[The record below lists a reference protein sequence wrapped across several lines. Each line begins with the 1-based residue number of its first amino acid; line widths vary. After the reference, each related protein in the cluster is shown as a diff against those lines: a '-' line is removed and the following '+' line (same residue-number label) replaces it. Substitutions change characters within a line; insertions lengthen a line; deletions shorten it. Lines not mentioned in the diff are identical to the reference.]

1 MRIPGILLALALATL
16 TMQVKADPSVVP
28 LHLEKMK
35 ALELEGIP
43 PWPDG
48 VVLKGTNQ
56 HWQKELHR
64 GEVAVTIYESAAAV
78 IDVSEPFPYDEF
90 VVVLEGE
97 VILTDLE
104 GNAQTYREG
113 DSFTVPKGWR
123 GTWDMP
129 VKYREMIVV
138 ETEAWVAAGE

>member
-1 MRIPGILLALALATL
+1 MNKFGVLIVLMATIIS
-16 TMQVKADPSVVP
+16 MQVKADPAVVP
-28 LHLEKMK
+28 LHLQKMR
-35 ALELEGIP
+35 ALALDSIP
-43 PWPDG
+43 PWPAE
-48 VVLKGTNQ
+48 VSIKGINQ

-64 GEVAVTIYESAAAV
+64 GEVAVAIYESMPAV

-90 VVVLEGE
+90 VLVLEGE
-97 VILTDLE
+97 VTLTDLD
-104 GNAQTYREG
+104 GSAQTYRMG

-138 ETEAWVAAGE
+138 ETNAWIASGE

>member
-1 MRIPGILLALALATL
+1 MKKIAFLVALAATVIS
-16 TMQVKADPSVVP
+16 MQAKADPVVLP
-28 LHLEKMK
+28 LHVEAMRT
-35 ALELEGIP
+35 LELESIP
-43 PWPDG
+43 PWPEG
-48 VVLKGTNQ
+48 TVLKGTNQ

-64 GEVAVTIYESAAAV
+64 GEVAVTIYESMPAL

-90 VVVLEGE
+90 VLVLEGE
-97 VILTDLE
+97 VTLTDLD
-104 GNAQTYREG
+104 GSAQTYKVG

-138 ETEAWVAAGE
+138 ETGAWIASGE

>member
-1 MRIPGILLALALATL
+1 MKCSSILILLTMGLLAMPLN
-16 TMQVKADPSVVP
+16 ADPAVVP

-35 ALELEGIP
+35 ALELESIE
-43 PWPDG
+43 PWPDEL
-48 VVLKGTNQ
+48 VLKGTNQ

-64 GEVAVTIYESAAAV
+64 GEVAVAIYESAAAV
-78 IDVSEPFPYDEF
+78 IDVSHPFPYDEF
-90 VVVLEGE
+90 VLVLEGE
-97 VILTDLE
+97 VTLTDLE

-113 DSFTVPKGWR
+113 DSFTVPKGWK

-138 ETEAWVAAGE
+138 ETKAWEAFGE

>member
-1 MRIPGILLALALATL
+1 MKRLNILIALFMGMLAV
-16 TMQVKADPSVVP
+16 QVTADTAVVP

-35 ALELEGIP
+35 ALELDSIP
-43 PWPDG
+43 PWPEG
-48 VVLKGTNQ
+48 VVLEGTNQ

-64 GEVAVTIYESAAAV
+64 GEVAVTLYESMAAV

-90 VVVLEGE
+90 VLVLEGE
-97 VILTDLE
+97 VTLTDRE

-113 DSFTVPKGWR
+113 DSFTVPKGWV

-129 VKYREMIVV
+129 VKYRELIVV
-138 ETEAWVAAGE
+138 ETGAWVASGE

>member
-1 MRIPGILLALALATL
+1 MKCLNILAFFMMGLLA
-16 TMQVKADPSVVP
+16 MQVEADPAVVP

-35 ALELEGIP
+35 ALELESIP
-43 PWPDG
+43 PWPDEL
-48 VVLKGTNQ
+48 VLKGTNQ

-64 GEVAVTIYESAAAV
+64 GEVAVAIYESAAAV
-78 IDVSEPFPYDEF
+78 IDVSHPFPYDEF
-90 VVVLEGE
+90 VLVLEGE
-97 VILTDLE
+97 VTLTDLE

-129 VKYREMIVV
+129 AMYREMIVV
-138 ETEAWVAAGE
+138 ETKAWEASGE